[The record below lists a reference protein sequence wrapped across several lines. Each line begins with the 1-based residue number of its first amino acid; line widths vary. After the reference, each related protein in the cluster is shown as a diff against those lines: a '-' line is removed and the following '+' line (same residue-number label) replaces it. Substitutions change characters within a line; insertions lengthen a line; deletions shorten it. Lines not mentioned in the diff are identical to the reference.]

1 MKKRFFD
8 LAVAV
13 PALILLAPIL
23 AVAALLVKL
32 SSPGPVLFRQPR
44 VGLRGEPFTMLK
56 FRTMFVNH
64 DDSALREIIRLEL
77 AGERSPGAGGG
88 FKIEDDPRITR
99 VGKWLR
105 ATSIDELPQ
114 LINVVRG
121 EMSIVGPRPAL
132 EWEAEMFPSE
142 FRRRTDVPPGITGL
156 WQVSGRSNLATP
168 DMLRLDLEYVDNASL
183 AMDVRILVGT
193 IPTLVRGD
201 GAS

>member
-1 MKKRFFD
+1 MSKRLFD
-8 LAVAV
+8 LAVAI
-13 PALILLAPIL
+13 PALVLFAPLFAIA
-23 AVAALLVKL
+23 AVLVKM
-32 SSPGPVLFRQPR
+32 SSPGPVFFRQSR
-44 VGLRGEPFTMLK
+44 VGLHGEPFTMLK
-56 FRTMFVNH
+56 FRTMVVND

-77 AGERSPGAGGG
+77 AGERSAGAGG
-88 FKIEDDPRITR
+88 FKIENDTRITR

-114 LINVVRG
+114 LVNVVRG

-132 EWEAEMFPSE
+132 DWEAEMFPSE
-142 FRRRTDVPPGITGL
+142 YRRRTDVPPGITGL

-168 DMLRLDLEYVDNASL
+168 DMLRLDLEYVDNSSL